1 MKIKKVNEIGWE
13 VKSGKLH
20 KQFKFK
26 NFNQALDFINQVGS
40 IAEIMNHHPEI
51 RNIYNQVDLF
61 LITHDERK
69 ITEKDHNLSEKIDKI
84 YSNF

>member
-1 MKIKKVNEIGWE
+1 MKIKKVSEIGWE

-40 IAEIMNHHPEI
+40 VAEIMNHHPEI
-51 RNIYNQVDLF
+51 RNIYNEVELY
-61 LITHDERK
+61 LSTHDESK
-69 ITEKDHNLSEKIDKI
+69 ITEKDHSLAEKIDKI
-84 YSNF
+84 YDKF